1 MTDAMAILLTGVAVD
16 LIGVGFAAATGRI
29 VTIRGAGAGDDAAFD
44 GVDGVGVDAA
54 EFVDEVVEVV
64 EVEVEVN
71 NDRVG
76 RPGGV
81 SLEPPVCAAI
91 FRGWCGDPRF
101 S

>member
-54 EFVDEVVEVV
+54 EFVVEVVEVV
-64 EVEVEVN
+64 VVEVEVD